1 MRIDFDTWVEKI
13 KNKTDSTIFNK
24 ANPDIMKFIYNMGS
38 VTKDDN
44 DDNFSNVVEH
54 AIAMFAMTYDYG
66 IANMIKDTF
75 GGSIYYNWTGCY
87 IIYVDINGIA
97 YDINIADDEEVIMS
111 LNLYPVYTKES
122 NVTVFPIEFLSRDLL
137 DYHKHNPFINEIY
150 SDNTK
155 YQELLSDALYRV
167 TVYTDAHNNVENPK
181 FYNIFY
187 KSTNGNEIIRHEIF
201 LSESETVQ
209 DALMKAIENKE
220 FFKLDEKDIN
230 NIYLIK
236 EFIIRSDYTVQTID
250 HDIDEI
256 ELMLK

>member
-24 ANPDIMKFIYNMGS
+24 ANPDIMKFIYDMGS

-44 DDNFSNVVEH
+44 DDSFSNIVEH

-111 LNLYPVYTKES
+111 LNLYSVYIKES
-122 NVTVFPIEFLSRDLL
+122 NMNVFPIEFLSGDLL
-137 DYHKHNPFINEIY
+137 DYHKHNPFIREIY

-155 YQELLSDALYRV
+155 YQELLSDALYRA
-167 TVYTDAHNNVENPK
+167 TVYVDAHNRVENPK

-187 KSTNGNEIIRHEIF
+187 KITEGSRIISYEIF
-201 LSESETVQ
+201 LGGMATAFEAVST
-209 DALMKAIENKE
+209 AIESNLFRDDGK
-220 FFKLDEKDIN
+220 N
-230 NIYLIK
+230 NIYLVK
-236 EFIIRSDYTVQTID
+236 EFEIKPDYTVTTN
-250 HDIDEI
+250 HSVDEFNLI
-256 ELMLK
+256 IK

>member
-1 MRIDFDTWVEKI
+1 MRVDFDTWVEKI

-44 DDNFSNVVEH
+44 DDNFSNIVEH
-54 AIAMFAMTYDYG
+54 AIAMFAITYDYG

-75 GGSIYYNWTGCY
+75 CGSIYYNLTGFY

-97 YDINIADDEEVIMS
+97 YDINIADDKEVIMS
-111 LNLYPVYTKES
+111 LNLYKKS
-122 NVTVFPIEFLSRDLL
+122 NMNVFPIEFLSRDLL

-155 YQELLSDALYRV
+155 YQELLSDTLYRV
-167 TVYTDAHNNVENPK
+167 TVYTDARNNVENPK

-230 NIYLIK
+230 NIYLIR
-236 EFIIRSDYTVQTID
+236 EFIIRPDYTVQAID

>member
-24 ANPDIMKFIYNMGS
+24 ANPDIMKFIYDMGS

-75 GGSIYYNWTGCY
+75 GGSIYYNLTGFY

-97 YDINIADDEEVIMS
+97 YDINIADDKEVIMS
-111 LNLYPVYTKES
+111 LNLYKKS
-122 NVTVFPIEFLSRDLL
+122 NMNVFPIEFLSRDLL
-137 DYHKHNPFINEIY
+137 DYHKRNPFIHEIY

-167 TVYTDAHNNVENPK
+167 TVYTTNAHDRVKNSK

-187 KSTNGNEIIRHEIF
+187 KSTDENKIIRHEIF
-201 LSESETVQ
+201 LGGIESARE
-209 DALMKAIENKE
+209 ALMMAIDLKD
-220 FFKLDEKDIN
+220 FFNLDEKDID

-236 EFIIRSDYTVQTID
+236 EFIIRPDYTVQTID